1 MLPLPESHRF
11 MSAPEIPP
19 ASPSDT
25 PIESPEN
32 LPPVEPPSAGFIIQ
46 LFVVPALIV
55 GVVIGVWLLFGS
67 LATHDNDWQKQVN
80 ELRVENENRRWRAAF
95 SLSQMLQADLKAGE
109 EGVNLKSNEQ
119 LATQLVD
126 VLNDQLTLA
135 SPSEKD
141 QQLRSFLISALGWL
155 DVDKVTLPV
164 LIESLEPTKDS
175 KTRQNALTAIIS
187 IAGRDFESGQLLE
200 NEQVTSAIMAASQ
213 DEDAAIRQRAA
224 FTLGLIE
231 DDGVHQRLNV
241 LLEDSDEYV
250 RVNAAIALTRKKS
263 TEGIAVLES
272 ILKRAGDEK
281 SPLENV
287 NKADLDAV
295 QAANAGEIELFLMTK
310 NSLKAVE
317 ELLPQLSNSEK
328 ERIEPLIKTLAND
341 FREPSIKLAAEKLLK
356 SIQQN

>member
-1 MLPLPESHRF
+1 

-19 ASPSDT
+19 SQQATSSPTPGS

-109 EGVNLKSNEQ
+109 EGANLKSNEQ

-126 VLNDQLTLA
+126 VLDAQLTLA

-141 QQLRSFLISALGWL
+141 QQLRSFLIAALGWL
-155 DVDKVTLPV
+155 DVDKVTFPV
-164 LIESLEPTKDS
+164 LIESLEPTKDAE
-175 KTRQNALTAIIS
+175 TRQNSLNAIIS
-187 IAGRDFESGQLLE
+187 IAGRDFEAGQSFQ
-200 NEQVTSAIMAASQ
+200 NEQVTAALIAASQ

-224 FTLGLIE
+224 FALGLIE
-231 DDGVHQRLNV
+231 DDGVDQRLKV

-250 RVNAAIALTRKKS
+250 RMNAAIALTRKKS
-263 TEGIAVLES
+263 TEGIGILES
-272 ILKRAGDEK
+272 ILKQAGEEESLLETVDK
-281 SPLENV
+281 SDPE
-287 NKADLDAV
+287 AV
-295 QAANAGEIELFLMTK
+295 KAANAHEIELLLMTK
-310 NSLKAVE
+310 SALVAIGDLV
-317 ELLPQLSNSEK
+317 PQLSNSEK
-328 ERIEPLIKTLAND
+328 ERVEPLIKALAND
-341 FREPSIKLAAEKLLK
+341 FREPSIKLAAEKLLQ
-356 SIQQN
+356 SLQQN